1 MYIMFNMLK
10 TIKNMFSSVS
20 NIEQT
25 KTAEQGVSVM
35 AKRKTMTIQKRVETA
50 LLNGEAL
57 TSSAIKNR
65 FGAGNPG
72 AVIQALRFKGLPV
85 FLNTN
90 KRSGVKVYR
99 TGKAPRAVVGLGY
112 KALAKGISL

>member
-1 MYIMFNMLK
+1 MFNMLDI
-10 TIKNMFSSVS
+10 IKKMFSNVS
-20 NIEQT
+20 NIEQE
-25 KTAEQGVSVM
+25 KTAEKGVSVM
-35 AKRKTMTIQKRVETA
+35 AKRKTMTIQERVETA

-57 TSSAIKNR
+57 TSNAIKNR

-90 KRSGVKVYR
+90 KRTGVKVYR

-112 KALAKGISL
+112 RALAKGITL

>member
-1 MYIMFNMLK
+1 MFNMLK

-50 LLNGEAL
+50 LLNG
-57 TSSAIKNR
+57 
-65 FGAGNPG
+65 
-72 AVIQALRFKGLPV
+72 
-85 FLNTN
+85 
-90 KRSGVKVYR
+90 
-99 TGKAPRAVVGLGY
+99 
-112 KALAKGISL
+112 

>member
-1 MYIMFNMLK
+1 MYISINMLNI
-10 TIKNMFSSVS
+10 IKNMFSDVS
-20 NIEQT
+20 NTEQLET
-25 KTAEQGVSVM
+25 NKGVSRM
-35 AKRKTMTIQKRVETA
+35 AKKKTMTIQKRVETA

-57 TSSAIKNR
+57 TSSAIKSR

-90 KRSGVKVYR
+90 KRTGVKVYR
-99 TGKAPRAVVGLGY
+99 TGKAPRSVVGLGY
-112 KALAKGISL
+112 KALAKGVQL